1 MEKQNRFTF
10 EKAERLTHKILIGKL
25 FSEGSGFVCYP
36 FRVVW
41 KENKLN
47 SDYPA
52 QVAITVSKRSFK
64 HAVKRNLMKRRIR
77 EIYRLNKHKFYKELQ
92 ERDTQIAFMIVYLPK
107 TIMKTS
113 EMDKKLIKAL
123 ERLPKE
129 YDKFCKSNK
138 KRNSISDDS
147 TD

>member
-1 MEKQNRFTF
+1 
-10 EKAERLTHKILIGKL
+10 
-25 FSEGSGFVCYP
+25 
-36 FRVVW
+36 VVW